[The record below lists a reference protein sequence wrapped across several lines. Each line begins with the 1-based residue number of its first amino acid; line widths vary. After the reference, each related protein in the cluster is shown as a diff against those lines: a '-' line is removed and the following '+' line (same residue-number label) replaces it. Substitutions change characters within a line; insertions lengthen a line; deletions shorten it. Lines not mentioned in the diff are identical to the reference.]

1 MADFVKELFFQ
12 PRTEPEGGDLAIA
25 NAFRNAWK
33 SPFNLL
39 MRSVKAQRTHKSV
52 VEATCRFKNVSSVR
66 VHFTSMGD
74 PTRVILTKTLPL
86 IHSTLQHHAEN
97 LTLLAITVPL
107 VEASNLLRPSLVLP
121 RLKILN
127 LFLYR
132 RLEAPH
138 ADSVGNILATSIL
151 PFINNHAQ
159 TLEAFRI
166 MEHTRL
172 DLTVLFK
179 RLRHIPNLKK
189 LYFPLTIKTEGH
201 HVRTF
206 LHRHSDTLRDIT
218 IQTYNAREPENS
230 FDSVARHL
238 FEIQTPVPD
247 LQRLDIWF
255 ADHSGSLA
263 NPEIFG
269 QVAFTNNSLVSLE
282 LTNQKLDF
290 AALSSLLLSDTH
302 SFQRLRT
309 LVIEVYEL
317 TPVAMDLF
325 AERLVNLYDLK
336 LKTRLFQPV
345 VRNFIDVS
353 DIRRIHQVSTSLI
366 LRYSSWHLFLFF
378 SFASRF
384 EVVTIGHGRSK
395 ICL

>member
-1 MADFVKELFFQ
+1 MADFVKESFFQ
-12 PRTEPEGGDLAIA
+12 PQTEPEGDNLAIVK
-25 NAFRNAWK
+25 AFRNAWK
-33 SPFNLL
+33 RPFNLL
-39 MRSVKAQRTHKSV
+39 MRSVKAQHTHKSV

-66 VHFTSMGD
+66 VHFTSMCD
-74 PTRVILTKTLPL
+74 PTRAILRKTLPL

-121 RLKILN
+121 RLKTLN

-138 ADSVGNILATSIL
+138 DSVGNILATSIL

-179 RLRHIPNLKK
+179 RLRHIPNLKQ
-189 LYFPLTIKTEGH
+189 LYFPLTTETEGH

-218 IQTYNAREPENS
+218 IQTYNARGPESS

-263 NPEIFG
+263 NHEIFG
-269 QVAFTNNSLVSLE
+269 QVAFTSNSLVSLE

-290 AALSSLLLSDTH
+290 AALSSLLLSNTH

-395 ICL
+395 MCL